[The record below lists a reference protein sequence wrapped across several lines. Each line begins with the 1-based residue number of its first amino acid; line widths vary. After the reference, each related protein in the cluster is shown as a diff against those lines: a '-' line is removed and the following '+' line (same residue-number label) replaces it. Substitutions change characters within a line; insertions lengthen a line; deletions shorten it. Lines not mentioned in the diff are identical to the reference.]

1 MLGISLPIIFSYFGK
16 CVTDRVHANVQKAF
30 VLEVTTLICG
40 SLNIF
45 LLSNDG
51 FLTASVLS
59 AMIAALSKPDLG
71 LPS

>member
-1 MLGISLPIIFSYFGK
+1 M
-16 CVTDRVHANVQKAF
+16 TDRVHANVQKAF

-45 LLSNDG
+45 LLSNVG
-51 FLTASVLS
+51 FLTASVLG
-59 AMIAALSKPDLG
+59 AMITALSKPDLG